1 MSLENFI
8 KNITSKD
15 ENLAINTTKS
25 LILNQETA
33 NFSKLVEKGDFI
45 FPFLKDKIINNFVKI
60 IKKENLKTVFEFSKI
75 YSYDFEDLIVKS
87 WLKFASEDLTD
98 EILEL
103 FENGTK
109 DQKAY
114 CASYFS
120 HICDNLALENLKK
133 YSKDDFYP
141 LKINSIKALK
151 SFQDETI
158 LNEAKETILKSD
170 DDFKKVDAF
179 EILSIFQ
186 GRENLKFI
194 VENSKN
200 NPFIATIISYLF
212 DYNSFFEI
220 KNALDENQLLKI
232 FNVFYENMPE
242 IINLDSLIS
251 YDFLDFIKTLEK
263 IKNQYST
270 NLLFLTSKK
279 FDEFSDDIYTFDMD
293 KNTKNELFN
302 IKKYL
307 NNLVFDFSS
316 LKDEL
321 NFKDDKQRFQIALE
335 VIEKNNFNEFDETL
349 ADFVNNNS
357 VENELVALICALFKK
372 KDKINLINK
381 DNIEKIEDKNIKE
394 LILSYFIA

>member
-15 ENLAINTTKS
+15 ENLALNTTKS

-151 SFQDETI
+151 SFQDKTI

-186 GRENLKFI
+186 GKENLKFI

-372 KDKINLINK
+372 KDKLDSINK

>member
-15 ENLAINTTKS
+15 ENLALNTTKN

-186 GRENLKFI
+186 GKENLKFI

-242 IINLDSLIS
+242 IINLESLIS
-251 YDFLDFIKTLEK
+251 YDILDFIKTLEK

-293 KNTKNELFN
+293 KNTKNELLN

-316 LKDEL
+316 LKNEL

-349 ADFVNNNS
+349 ANFVNNNS

-372 KDKINLINK
+372 KDRLSLINK
-381 DNIEKIEDKNIKE
+381 DNIEKIKDKNIKE
-394 LILSYFIA
+394 LILSYFTA

>member
-15 ENLAINTTKS
+15 ENLALNTTKN

-186 GRENLKFI
+186 GKENLKFI

-242 IINLDSLIS
+242 IINLESLIS
-251 YDFLDFIKTLEK
+251 YNFLDFIKTLEK

-316 LKDEL
+316 LKNEL

-349 ADFVNNNS
+349 ANFVNNNS

-372 KDKINLINK
+372 KDRLSFINK

-394 LILSYFIA
+394 LILSYFTA

>member
-15 ENLAINTTKS
+15 ENLALNTTKN

-158 LNEAKETILKSD
+158 LN
-170 DDFKKVDAF
+170 
-179 EILSIFQ
+179 
-186 GRENLKFI
+186 
-194 VENSKN
+194 
-200 NPFIATIISYLF
+200 
-212 DYNSFFEI
+212 
-220 KNALDENQLLKI
+220 
-232 FNVFYENMPE
+232 
-242 IINLDSLIS
+242 
-251 YDFLDFIKTLEK
+251 
-263 IKNQYST
+263 
-270 NLLFLTSKK
+270 
-279 FDEFSDDIYTFDMD
+279 
-293 KNTKNELFN
+293 
-302 IKKYL
+302 
-307 NNLVFDFSS
+307 
-316 LKDEL
+316 
-321 NFKDDKQRFQIALE
+321 
-335 VIEKNNFNEFDETL
+335 
-349 ADFVNNNS
+349 
-357 VENELVALICALFKK
+357 
-372 KDKINLINK
+372 
-381 DNIEKIEDKNIKE
+381 
-394 LILSYFIA
+394 

>member
-15 ENLAINTTKS
+15 ENLALNTTKN

-186 GRENLKFI
+186 GKENLKFI

-242 IINLDSLIS
+242 IINLESLIS
-251 YDFLDFIKTLEK
+251 YDILDFIKTLEK

-316 LKDEL
+316 LKNEL

-349 ADFVNNNS
+349 ANFVNNNS

-372 KDKINLINK
+372 KDRLSLINK
-381 DNIEKIEDKNIKE
+381 DNIEKIKDKNIKE
-394 LILSYFIA
+394 LILSYFTA

>member
-15 ENLAINTTKS
+15 ENLALNTTKN

-186 GRENLKFI
+186 GKENLKFI

-242 IINLDSLIS
+242 IINLESLIS

-316 LKDEL
+316 LKNEL

-349 ADFVNNNS
+349 ANFVNNNS

-372 KDKINLINK
+372 KDRLSLINK
-381 DNIEKIEDKNIKE
+381 DNIEKIKDKNIKE
-394 LILSYFIA
+394 LILSYFTA